1 MSSPAERSPR
11 EELLS
16 IAASLRAYL
25 EWQVD
30 CGSSGIPRRP
40 KAATATAAPA
50 APIPEQKKPAP
61 VQIPPVPSSLLRD
74 PHPPSSL
81 PDLPPESIGT
91 REARAAEAPEPPV
104 SLPPITLTEE
114 ALTPSARSKRGS
126 IPSAPPPP
134 STVIPRPL
142 PVLQSDVKG
151 CTQCALHETR
161 TNTVFSRGNIESKL
175 CFVGEAPGA
184 DEDAQGL
191 PFVGRAGQLLDRMI
205 QAMGLDPATDVYV
218 CNIIK
223 CRPPGNRRP
232 EPDEVAKCIP
242 YLHEQL
248 AHADPKVIVAL
259 GNTAVAALLNTKL
272 GITKVRGTW
281 KLYRGKTLVM
291 PTYHPSYLL
300 RPGPAQSEAKRQAW
314 EDLQLVMKELGLA
327 PKSTAPRSSK
337 T

>member
-1 MSSPAERSPR
+1 MGTELSPR
-11 EELLS
+11 EELAS

-40 KAATATAAPA
+40 RGVAPA
-50 APIPEQKKPAP
+50 ATSAETIVPEEPPTRRAP
-61 VQIPPVPSSLLRD
+61 PPPSVAMPSSLLRD
-74 PHPPSSL
+74 PSPPTSL

-91 REARAAEAPEPPV
+91 REAREAEP
-104 SLPPITLTEE
+104 LPPISLPAESFF
-114 ALTPSARSKRGS
+114 PSAPSRRGS
-126 IPSAPPPP
+126 VPPAPPPP
-134 STVIPRPL
+134 SIVVPRPL
-142 PVLQSDVKG
+142 DVLAADVQS
-151 CTQCALHETR
+151 CTSCKLHETR
-161 TNTVFSRGNIESKL
+161 KSTVFARGNVNSQL

-184 DEDAQGL
+184 DEDEQGI

-205 QAMGLDPATDVYV
+205 QAMGLNPASDVYV

-232 EPDEVAKCIP
+232 EPDEVAQCIP

-259 GNTAVAALLNTKL
+259 GNTAAASLLGTKL
-272 GITKVRGTW
+272 GITKLRGTW
-281 KLYRGKTLVM
+281 KLYRGKIPVM

-300 RPGPAQSEAKRQAW
+300 RPGPTQSEAKRQAW

-327 PKSTAPRSSK
+327 PKSTAR
-337 T
+337 